1 MNDMKLF
8 KTLNAGVI
16 NSEKRKETSNSN
28 STAMKLL
35 STHTST
41 TISWVLHAQ
50 IIQSFRLV
58 WLDRSIDEI
67 SNDDSINTI
76 INYDK

>member
-1 MNDMKLF
+1 MNDMKPL
-8 KTLNAGVI
+8 KTLNASVI
-16 NSEKRKETSNSN
+16 DSKKRKETSDSN

-41 TISWVLHAQ
+41 TIPWVLHAQ
-50 IIQSFRLV
+50 IIQSLRLV
-58 WLDRSIDEI
+58 WLDHNIDEI